1 MSLVISNLEKR
12 YRSRGREKTVL
23 DRISFS
29 LREGEF
35 CAVVGSSGS
44 GKTTLLNLICGM
56 DRPDGG
62 GILLD
67 GEPISRL
74 SGDSMAVLRRR
85 KIGVVY
91 QFYNLIPELNIRD
104 NITLPLELDGRLPE
118 EAELA
123 DILASVGLS
132 GRESD
137 YPDMLSGGEQQRAAL
152 ARALLMHPSLLLAD
166 EPTGNLDAK
175 TGAEILELL
184 CRLNRE
190 KNITVLAVTH
200 SEVFAARADR
210 RITLENGRI
219 VRDEKN

>member
-62 GILLD
+62 EILLD

-152 ARALLMHPSLLLAD
+152 ARALLLHPSLLLAD

>member
-1 MSLVISNLEKR
+1 
-12 YRSRGREKTVL
+12 
-23 DRISFS
+23 
-29 LREGEF
+29 
-35 CAVVGSSGS
+35 
-44 GKTTLLNLICGM
+44 
-56 DRPDGG
+56 
-62 GILLD
+62 
-67 GEPISRL
+67 
-74 SGDSMAVLRRR
+74 MAVLRRR

-152 ARALLMHPSLLLAD
+152 ARALLLHPSLLLAD